1 MNTAWLCSVGLV
13 CLYKIAVAQVPE
25 TGRWQELSFSSEEVH
40 SQTEDRYV
48 DIVVELA
55 ANGKLD
61 DDRPL
66 LARLKSIS
74 SGLIRAALDMKPESK
89 EWKWEIH
96 TTNDPKV
103 DAFCMAGGKI
113 LVGSAFVHR
122 LALDDA
128 ELATLIAHEMAHAV
142 AEHHREELSEA
153 LHISPQ
159 PAMPL
164 DVMMERLNTDLSMQI
179 RLAGLSNLQEREAD
193 QIGMVLAHHAGWP
206 AAGMVSFYKKLAA
219 IEEASVLGGSHPE
232 ASSRV
237 SMAKGMALLFAH

>member
-13 CLYKIAVAQVPE
+13 CLYKVAVAQVPE
-25 TGRWQELSFSSEEVH
+25 TGRWQQLSFSSEEVH
-40 SQTEDRYV
+40 SQTEDRYL
-48 DIVVELA
+48 DMVVELA

-61 DDRPL
+61 NDRPL
-66 LARLKSIS
+66 LARLQSIGN
-74 SGLIRAALDMKPESK
+74 GLIRAALDMKPEARD
-89 EWKWEIH
+89 WRWEIH
-96 TTNDPKV
+96 TTSDSKV

-122 LALDDA
+122 LALDDG

-153 LHISPQ
+153 LHINAQS
-159 PAMPL
+159 AMPL

-193 QIGMVLAHHAGWP
+193 QLGMVLAHHAGWP
-206 AAGMVSFYKKLAA
+206 AASMVSFYKKLAA
-219 IEEASVLGGSHPE
+219 IDETSILTGSHPQ
-232 ASSRV
+232 AASRV